1 MVFRLKLDKGY
12 ASRVYEYASI
22 ETKLASDNE
31 KIIEK
36 KTARIRSARYA
47 EKRKI
52 DSLYNQKFRN
62 IGVVHSIE

>member
-1 MVFRLKLDKGY
+1 MK
-12 ASRVYEYASI
+12 
-22 ETKLASDNE
+22 

>member
-1 MVFRLKLDKGY
+1 MLLLRLNLLQTMK
-12 ASRVYEYASI
+12 
-22 ETKLASDNE
+22 